1 VPDRRGL
8 GLGLPLVRQIVELH
22 GGTVNAVS
30 DGPGRGAT
38 FRVRLPVAT
47 DDATGPVAMS
57 PPPRLE
63 GVRVV
68 VEDERASERGRI
80 ASALLEAGASVVTA
94 ASSQEALALMRDD
107 SRDVLVVSLSAG
119 QKNGYWLAREA
130 LAVALNRGER
140 LAVVALG
147 SADQSEERTLV
158 SGVAIDRYLPAPVD
172 AVQLVSAVADVAR
185 NGTHHAH

>member
-1 VPDRRGL
+1 
-8 GLGLPLVRQIVELH
+8 
-22 GGTVNAVS
+22 
-30 DGPGRGAT
+30 
-38 FRVRLPVAT
+38 
-47 DDATGPVAMS
+47 
-57 PPPRLE
+57 
-63 GVRVV
+63 
-68 VEDERASERGRI
+68 
-80 ASALLEAGASVVTA
+80 
-94 ASSQEALALMRDD
+94 
-107 SRDVLVVSLSAG
+107 VSLSAG